1 MHLAFASVNLN
12 FESALQ
18 VESCTLQSTY
28 IVTNIPFHAL
38 SMIMNSFINTFLC
51 THIFPW
57 QHPHIYSCIH
67 NRLPTSGSV
76 CISCPC
82 TRRNLQEK
90 ENIATAMEQKILMQN
105 KFYHH
110 ESRKSS
116 ALNCKHTF

>member
-12 FESALQ
+12 FDSALQ
-18 VESCTLQSTY
+18 VQSCTLQITY

-67 NRLPTSGSV
+67 NRLPRSGSV

-90 ENIATAMEQKILMQN
+90 ANIATAMEQKMLM
-105 KFYHH
+105 
-110 ESRKSS
+110 
-116 ALNCKHTF
+116 